1 MAILTP
7 NSEISSLFPGLSV
20 GTEPS
25 ILENILLVG
34 AKDTPM
40 LREIKRTPV
49 GNVKSVW
56 LHDSLRAPREAAE
69 SASKYVQDFNADT
82 QNTAVENENVVQVFR
97 DDVAVS
103 KIYQNIS
110 TIDKEAEFE
119 RQLSKRSIEH
129 LLDIENAFWGNQ
141 EPFLSKQDSEKNLVG
156 GVWHFAKNQTKDYE
170 GKALTFN
177 DILDIQQKVYDAG
190 GDPRKIFVGAAMK
203 RKINTI
209 IETKKVSR
217 YLQGDSRKVD
227 FLINTI
233 ETDFGA
239 TDIIL
244 TRFLRD
250 KPDRILCCDP
260 ESIELGILQ
269 DTKVLKPE
277 SNNLADNAIIYSAM
291 TFHFRNT
298 LALSAGVGF
307 AV

>member
-7 NSEISSLFPGLSV
+7 NSDLSTLFAGLSI

-40 LREIKRTPV
+40 LREIKRVNV

-56 LHDSLRAPREAAE
+56 LHDTLRAPRNANDSAA
-69 SASKYVQDFNADT
+69 KYVQDFAPDT
-82 QNTAVENENVVQVFR
+82 QNTSVENENVVQIFR
-97 DDVAVS
+97 DDVSVAKIFQNVS
-103 KIYQNIS
+103 N
-110 TIDKEAEFE
+110 IDKQAEFE

-129 LLDIENAFWGNQ
+129 LLDIENAFWGTQ
-141 EPFLSKQDSEKNLVG
+141 APFLSSNDTEKNLVG
-156 GVWHFAKNQTKDYE
+156 GVWHFAKNQTKDYG
-170 GKALTFN
+170 GKALAFD

-203 RKINTI
+203 RKINNI

-217 YLQGDSRKVD
+217 FVQSDSRKVD
-227 FLINTI
+227 FLISTI

-239 TDIIL
+239 TDIVL
-244 TRFLRD
+244 TRFLKD
-250 KPDRILCCDP
+250 MPDRILCCDP
-260 ESIELGILQ
+260 ESIELGMLQ
-269 DTKVLKPE
+269 NTKVIKPE
-277 SNNLADNAIIYSAM
+277 GDNLADNAIIYSGM
-291 TFHFRNT
+291 TYHFRNT
-298 LALSAGVGF
+298 FALSAGTGF